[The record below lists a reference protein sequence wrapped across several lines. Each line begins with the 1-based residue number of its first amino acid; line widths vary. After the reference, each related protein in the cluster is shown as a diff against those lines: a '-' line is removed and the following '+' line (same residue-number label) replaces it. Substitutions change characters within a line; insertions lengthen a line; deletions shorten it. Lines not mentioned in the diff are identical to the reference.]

1 MILGCGLMESSEMN
15 IERAKGYLKRYRVA
29 TYVNEKVKCYASKRQ
44 YNLLCQR
51 YETPSILTKPAGI
64 KKLGQELW
72 QNVLETDI
80 LTVQRP
86 RALFVGTDWEQDSSG
101 IIQGLSKVAD
111 VTLFEQSD
119 GCYGQQSATSLSE
132 VENVRRHN
140 GDRLLKYLKNP
151 GAQGPFNII
160 IGQMWGF
167 KMYWR
172 SLAEARE
179 MGVAVVNI
187 AMDDRHAFVGR
198 RLDDGTLGGTLGLA
212 PYLSLACTDAPECVK
227 WYEAEG
233 CTAIYLPEAS
243 DPDIFRPIPGPKLY
257 DVCFVGANYGI
268 RAKLVVALERA
279 GIKVQTYGKGWPN
292 GRIPTDDVPQLF
304 ARSRIVL
311 GCGTIGYC
319 DDFLA
324 IKLRDFD
331 GPMSGSLYMTH
342 DNPDLYHLFSV
353 EDEIVTFGD
362 IPEAVE
368 KAKYFLSRPE
378 EREKRAYASRLHSI
392 GEHKWVN
399 RFYYIFSKLS
409 EVI

>member
-1 MILGCGLMESSEMN
+1 MI
-15 IERAKGYLKRYRVA
+15 IERAKGYLKRYRFA
-29 TYVNEKVKCYASKRQ
+29 TYVNEKVKCYTSKRQ
-44 YNLLCQR
+44 YNLLCQH
-51 YETPSILTKPAGI
+51 YETPSILTDPMDI
-64 KKLGQELW
+64 KKLGQKLW
-72 QNVLETDI
+72 QKALGAD
-80 LTVQRP
+80 LHAGSHP
-86 RALFVGTDWEQDSSG
+86 RVLFVGTDWEQDRSG

-119 GCYGQQSATSLSE
+119 GRYGQRSATSLSE
-132 VENVRRHN
+132 VENVRRYN

-151 GAQGPFNII
+151 GEQGPFNII

-179 MGVAVVNI
+179 MGIAVVNI
-187 AMDDRHAFVGR
+187 AMDDRHAYVGK
-198 RLDDGTLGGTLGLA
+198 RLDDGTYGGTLGLI
-212 PYLSLACTDAPECVK
+212 PYLSLACTDAPECVR

-233 CTAIYLPEAS
+233 CNAIYLPEAS
-243 DPDIFRPIPGPKLY
+243 DPEIFRPFSGTKLY

-268 RAKLVVALERA
+268 RAKMVAALKKA
-279 GIKVQTYGKGWPN
+279 GINVQVYGKGWHN
-292 GRIPTDDVPQLF
+292 GRIPTDQVPELF

-324 IKLRDFD
+324 LKLRDFD
-331 GPMSGSLYMTH
+331 GPMSGSLYITH
-342 DNPDLYHLFSV
+342 DNPDLYPLFSV

-362 IPEAVE
+362 VPDAVE
-368 KAKYFLSRPE
+368 KIRYFLSHPE

-399 RFYYIFSKLS
+399 RFHYILSKLS